1 MPPAAPRAESR
12 TPLLTLAVVALAMVV
27 ARLPFLLHGSRFFD
41 SDEAVE
47 GLMARHVLTGEFPLF
62 LWGQR
67 YKGVPEVY
75 LAAAAF
81 RAWPAGVIAL
91 KAVTLACSAVYAC
104 LNFHLVARLFS
115 RRVAWIATAFLI
127 AGPPS
132 LVLWTLSG
140 SADIVMTFLA
150 GTSLLLGF
158 SAWQR
163 TGSRAGLMLA
173 AASLGFGLWIQ
184 QYILYYVAA
193 LAVASIDWSPEGRAR
208 LGALAKGADL
218 PPATRFA
225 VRTVAAAGFV
235 YVGLGLMAF
244 LGLGFAVTPFGIP
257 VTVADP
263 QKMWWIAVA
272 LLLIAAAGST
282 VARLVRA
289 HTWAAW
295 LAPAVAFLAGWAP
308 AVAGRFLSDG
318 PGAPRARMDLAGLV
332 AALPEFTSVALPV
345 LFGFKSPTTEWLAVP
360 AWTAAVIVVACAISF
375 ARGLSVF
382 HVFAILTPCLFLISG
397 AYIDPQS
404 YRYLMPLHAALP
416 VVYAAGIDAALR
428 ANRMAGAALLAAL
441 VSVFVWQQVD
451 WYGRLQPD
459 READAIVGC
468 LKGTDVRVAR
478 SDYWLSYKLTFLTGE
493 RVIVAPTNGVDRYPP
508 YTAAVRAQPSA
519 PTIER
524 VPPGQAAPA
533 CGAIVR

>member
-12 TPLLTLAVVALAMVV
+12 SPLLTLAVVALAIVV
-27 ARLPFLLHGSRFFD
+27 ARLPFLLYGSRFFD

-81 RAWPAGVIAL
+81 HVWPAGVITL
-91 KAVTLACSAVYAC
+91 KAVTLACSAAYAC
-104 LNFHLVARLFS
+104 LNFDLVSRLFS

-158 SAWQR
+158 TAWQR
-163 TGSRAGLMLA
+163 SGSRAGLMLA

-184 QYILYYVAA
+184 QYILYYGAA
-193 LAVASIDWSPEGRAR
+193 LAVSSVDWSAEGRAR
-208 LGALAKGADL
+208 LRALAWGADMPL
-218 PPATRFA
+218 SMRFA
-225 VRTVAAAGFV
+225 VRIVAAAGFA

-244 LGLGFAVTPFGIP
+244 IGLGFAVSPFGVP

-272 LLLIAAAGST
+272 LLLIAAASST
-282 VARLVRA
+282 AARLVRA
-289 HTWAAW
+289 HTWPAW
-295 LAPAVAFLAGWAP
+295 LAPALAFLAGWAP
-308 AVAGRFLSDG
+308 AIAGHFLSDG
-318 PGAPRARMDLAGLV
+318 PGAPRARMDLAGL
-332 AALPEFTSVALPV
+332 AITLPEFTSVALPV
-345 LFGFKSPTTEWLAVP
+345 LLGFRSPATEWLAVP
-360 AWTAAVIVVACAISF
+360 GWTAMVIVVTVAISY

-382 HVFAILTPCLFLISG
+382 HVFAVLAPCLFLISG

-416 VVYAAGIDAALR
+416 VVYAAGIDIALR
-428 ANRMAGAALLAAL
+428 ANRTAGAALLAAL
-441 VSVFVWQQVD
+441 VTVFVWQQVN

-459 READAIVGC
+459 REAAAIVDC
-468 LKGTDVRVAR
+468 LKGSSVRVAR
-478 SDYWLSYKLTFLTGE
+478 ADYWLSYKLTFLTGE
-493 RVIVAPTNGVDRYPP
+493 RVIVAPTSGVDRYPP
-508 YTAAVRAQPSA
+508 YAAAVRAQPSA

-524 VPPGQAAPA
+524 VPPGQAGA
-533 CGAIVR
+533 CGTIVR